1 MGVAKM
7 KPAMSIGD
15 GRYQDRLLAIEAAEG
30 SEEARQRLADRLL
43 DSVRTTMSYITDG
56 ADAEDLSRTV
66 LIQILRAADTYRG
79 ERSLEAWVDRVAV
92 RCALRHFEKMKRRRA
107 LTGAGWVP
115 GHVID
120 STADQAAKRRARQEL
135 SDPFL
140 RDWMEGRKI

>member
-15 GRYQDRLLAIEAAEG
+15 GRYQDRLLAIEAA
-30 SEEARQRLADRLL
+30 
-43 DSVRTTMSYITDG
+43 
-56 ADAEDLSRTV
+56 
-66 LIQILRAADTYRG
+66 
-79 ERSLEAWVDRVAV
+79 
-92 RCALRHFEKMKRRRA
+92 
-107 LTGAGWVP
+107 VP